1 MQRHLAL
8 GSGVFN
14 PVSMEEVEEKISML
28 KKRNLGLIAV
38 SAHDSS
44 DEVIE
49 LILREFGEAHRYVRI
64 GEEIVIG
71 APR

>member
-1 MQRHLAL
+1 
-8 GSGVFN
+8 
-14 PVSMEEVEEKISML
+14 MEEVEEEISML

-49 LILREFGEAHRYVRI
+49 LILRECGEAHRYVRI